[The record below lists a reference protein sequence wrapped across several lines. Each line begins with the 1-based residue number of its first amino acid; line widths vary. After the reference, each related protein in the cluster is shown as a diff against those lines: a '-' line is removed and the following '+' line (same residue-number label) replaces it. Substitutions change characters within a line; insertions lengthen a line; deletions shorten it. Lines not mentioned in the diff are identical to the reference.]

1 MKGRAGHEGV
11 AAAFADVRAR
21 FPEMPE
27 VRLQI
32 KEVEA
37 AE

>member
-1 MKGRAGHEGV
+1 MKGRVGPEGV

-21 FPEMPE
+21 FKEMPE
-27 VRLQI
+27 PSVQR
-32 KEVEA
+32 KEA

>member
-1 MKGRAGHEGV
+1 MKGRAGAEGV

-21 FPEMPE
+21 FTNMPSPAE
-27 VRLQI
+27 AR
-32 KEVEA
+32 KEA